1 MAGGPSAT
9 RVYVPG
15 YIKSD
20 GTVVNG
26 YWRDNTAT
34 RRLPGL
40 KGGKTFRSGTFR
52 VPKRR

>member
-1 MAGGPSAT
+1 MASGGVTPS
-9 RVYVPG
+9 RVWVPS

-20 GTVVNG
+20 GTLVAG

-40 KGGKTFRSGTFR
+40 KQAMTFRSSTFSR
-52 VPKRR
+52 PKR

>member
-1 MAGGPSAT
+1 MAAGPSAT
-9 RVYVPG
+9 RVYVPA

-26 YWRDNTAT
+26 YWRDNTWT

-40 KGGKTFRSGTFR
+40 KTGKTFRSSTFSR
-52 VPKRR
+52 PKRR